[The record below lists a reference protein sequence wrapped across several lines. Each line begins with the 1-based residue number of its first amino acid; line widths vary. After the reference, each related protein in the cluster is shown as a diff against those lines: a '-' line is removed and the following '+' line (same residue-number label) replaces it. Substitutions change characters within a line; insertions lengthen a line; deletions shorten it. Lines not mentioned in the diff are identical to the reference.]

1 MIFLEPQVKVWLYT
15 KPTDMRKSFDGLSS
29 LVRTQLADDPLSGH
43 LFMFVNRRKTHTKIL
58 YFDRTGYCV
67 WAKRLEQGQFN
78 FRNTDTLKKSL
89 SMTDLKLIL
98 EGIKVEKS
106 RRYKRFNKAIGY

>member
-1 MIFLEPQVKVWLYT
+1 MIFLEPNVRVWLYT

-29 LVRTQLADDPLSGH
+29 LVRNQLADDPLSGH

-78 FRNTDTLKKSL
+78 FRSSQSTKTAL

-98 EGIKVEKS
+98 EGVKVEKH
-106 RRYKRFNKAIGY
+106 RQYKRFSRAI